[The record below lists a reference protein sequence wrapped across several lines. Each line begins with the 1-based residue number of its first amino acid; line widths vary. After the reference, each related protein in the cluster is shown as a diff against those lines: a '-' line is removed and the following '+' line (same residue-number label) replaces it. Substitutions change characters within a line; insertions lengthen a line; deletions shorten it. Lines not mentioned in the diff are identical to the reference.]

1 MKQRWHS
8 SWFFVNN
15 AIRVYSPVDNF
26 PVWLFIDILYARY
39 SLFRRKWALNQCLRI
54 TRWVRIRTC
63 SLIRLVHCVLFSFEK
78 SHNRDIFLQHGV
90 LHITE
95 LFLDGGRVSHL
106 LLHEIH
112 DICGE
117 HSIYWKHSQPR
128 HRAIENII
136 FKNLVRNVHILSFYK
151 LTIRLWWNLV
161 FVLHFTKLSSNPNKH
176 KKK

>member
-8 SWFFVNN
+8 SWFFLNN
-15 AIRVYSPVDNF
+15 AIRVYSLVDNF
-26 PVWLFIDILYARY
+26 PVMTFYWYFICKIFFISTKMSIEPMSKDHKVSTDA
-39 SLFRRKWALNQCLRI
+39 
-54 TRWVRIRTC
+54 RTC

-95 LFLDGGRVSHL
+95 LFLEGGRVSHL

-128 HRAIENII
+128 HRAIET
-136 FKNLVRNVHILSFYK
+136 VILRILWEMFTFY
-151 LTIRLWWNLV
+151 
-161 FVLHFTKLSSNPNKH
+161 HFTN
-176 KKK
+176 